1 MSVNLTGACHCRS
14 VRVRF
19 QTPKIPA
26 ELPVSTCSC
35 GFCRR
40 HGSRMTA
47 DPAGKMEI
55 RADLGAMLR
64 YKFETRAT
72 DYILCN
78 RCGSYVAQVMEDPNT
93 NVAMGMVNVNCLDD
107 QEAFQQ
113 PATHIEPMI
122 ETVAM
127 RREKRV
133 KTWTPCSFMR

>member
-1 MSVNLTGACHCRS
+1 
-14 VRVRF
+14 
-19 QTPKIPA
+19 
-26 ELPVSTCSC
+26 
-35 GFCRR
+35 
-40 HGSRMTA
+40 MTA
-47 DPAGKMEI
+47 DPDGKMEI

-64 YKFETRAT
+64 YKFESRAT

-93 NVAMGMVNVNCLDD
+93 NVAVGLVNVNCLDD

-113 PATHIEPMI
+113 PATRNEPMV

-127 RREKRV
+127 RREKRS